1 MIVQDT
7 RGVVGK
13 GCRACADVRADW
25 KCRNRM
31 RWIVDITDIEGF
43 DIIRDELAESKS
55 VEQGRNRRITRCDMH
70 TFGLDG
76 EMTKCCVVTR
86 A

>member
-25 KCRNRM
+25 KCWNRK
-31 RWIVDITDIEGF
+31 RWVVDITGVEGF
-43 DIIRDELAESKS
+43 DIVRGELAESKT
-55 VEQGRNRRITRCDMH
+55 VEQDRKRRITR
-70 TFGLDG
+70 L
-76 EMTKCCVVTR
+76 
-86 A
+86 